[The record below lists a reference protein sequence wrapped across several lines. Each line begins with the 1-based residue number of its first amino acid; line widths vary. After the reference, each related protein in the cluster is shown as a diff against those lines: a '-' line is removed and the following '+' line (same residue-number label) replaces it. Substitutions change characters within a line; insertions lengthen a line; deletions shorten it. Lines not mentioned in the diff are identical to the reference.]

1 MEVKIIFEIEEGSK
15 PIIENLSKAL
25 KVLGNTAVLSSSA
38 GNIIGK
44 VEKFMQPV
52 PAEEEYARQE
62 TGDWQTNDVK
72 VEPEKK
78 EEIPD
83 VEKEEPSKEEIPDSK
98 KEPEEPKKKKA
109 KSETKKTDP
118 VPTVKVEY
126 TRGDLARVGRELANQ
141 GKRDEVLKA
150 FTKFHAVSLA
160 DIQPEDFNALAQI
173 YIDLGGKF

>member
-15 PIIENLSKAL
+15 PIIEKLSKAL
-25 KVLGNTAVLSSSA
+25 MVLGNTATISSPA
-38 GNIIGK
+38 GSIIGK
-44 VEKFMQPV
+44 VEKFVQQV
-52 PAEEEYARQE
+52 PAEEEYEEQE
-62 TGDWQTNDVK
+62 KGDWQTNDVK
-72 VEPEKK
+72 EESEKT
-78 EEIPD
+78 EEVPD
-83 VEKEEPSKEEIPDSK
+83 VEKEQ
-98 KEPEEPKKKKA
+98 EEPKKKKA

>member
-1 MEVKIIFEIEEGSK
+1 MEIKVLFEIEEGSK

-25 KVLGNTAVLSSSA
+25 MVLGNTAVISSPS

-44 VEKFMQPV
+44 VEKFVQTE

-62 TGDWQTNDVK
+62 IGDWQTNDVK
-72 VEPEKK
+72 NIESEEEASKK
-78 EEIPD
+78 EE
-83 VEKEEPSKEEIPDSK
+83 PDSE
-98 KEPEEPKKKKA
+98 KEPEEPKKKKT

-118 VPTVKVEY
+118 VPTVKAEY

-160 DIQPEDFNALAQI
+160 DIKPEDFNALAQI
-173 YIDLGGKF
+173 YIELGGKF

>member
-15 PIIENLSKAL
+15 PIIEKLSKAL
-25 KVLGNTAVLSSSA
+25 MVLGNTATISSPA

-44 VEKFMQPV
+44 VEKFVQQV
-52 PAEEEYARQE
+52 PAEEEYEEQE
-62 TGDWQTNDVK
+62 KGDCQTNDVK
-72 VEPEKK
+72 EESEKT
-78 EEIPD
+78 EEVPD
-83 VEKEEPSKEEIPDSK
+83 SEKEQ
-98 KEPEEPKKKKA
+98 EEPKKKKA

-160 DIQPEDFNALAQI
+160 DIQPDDFNALAQI

>member
-1 MEVKIIFEIEEGSK
+1 MEVKIIIEIEEGSK

-25 KVLGNTAVLSSSA
+25 MVLGNTAVLSSSA

-44 VEKFMQPV
+44 VEKFVQTE

-62 TGDWQTNDVK
+62 TWDWQTNDVK
-72 VEPEKK
+72 DIES
-78 EEIPD
+78 EE
-83 VEKEEPSKEEIPDSK
+83 EASKDEIPDSE
-98 KEPEEPKKKKA
+98 KEPEETKKKKT
-109 KSETKKTDP
+109 KSEAKKTDP
-118 VPTVKVEY
+118 VPTVKAEY

>member
-15 PIIENLSKAL
+15 LIIENLSKAL
-25 KVLGNTAVLSSSA
+25 MVLGNTAVISSPA

-44 VEKFMQPV
+44 VEKFMQPI

-62 TGDWQTNDVK
+62 IGDWQTNDVK
-72 VEPEKK
+72 NIESEEEASKK
-78 EEIPD
+78 EE
-83 VEKEEPSKEEIPDSK
+83 PDSE
-98 KEPEEPKKKKA
+98 KEPEEPKKKKT

-118 VPTVKVEY
+118 VPTVKAEY

-173 YIDLGGKF
+173 YIELGGKF

>member
-1 MEVKIIFEIEEGSK
+1 MEVKIIIEIEEGSK

-44 VEKFMQPV
+44 VEKFVQTE

-72 VEPEKK
+72 DIEGEEEEASKK
-78 EEIPD
+78 EEPD
-83 VEKEEPSKEEIPDSK
+83 SEKES
-98 KEPEEPKKKKA
+98 EEPKKKKT

-118 VPTVKVEY
+118 VPTVKAEY

>member
-1 MEVKIIFEIEEGSK
+1 MEVKIIIEIEEGSK

-72 VEPEKK
+72 EESEKT
-78 EEIPD
+78 EEVPD
-83 VEKEEPSKEEIPDSK
+83 VEKEERKI
-98 KEPEEPKKKKA
+98 
-109 KSETKKTDP
+109 
-118 VPTVKVEY
+118 
-126 TRGDLARVGRELANQ
+126 RN
-141 GKRDEVLKA
+141 
-150 FTKFHAVSLA
+150 
-160 DIQPEDFNALAQI
+160 
-173 YIDLGGKF
+173 

>member
-15 PIIENLSKAL
+15 PIIEKLSKAL
-25 KVLGNTAVLSSSA
+25 MVLGNTATISSPA

-44 VEKFMQPV
+44 VEKFVQQV
-52 PAEEEYARQE
+52 PAEEEYEEYEEQE
-62 TGDWQTNDVK
+62 KWDRQTNDVK
-72 VEPEKK
+72 EESEKT
-78 EEIPD
+78 EEVPD
-83 VEKEEPSKEEIPDSK
+83 VEKKEPSKEDIPDSE
-98 KEPEEPKKKKA
+98 KEQEEPKKKKA
-109 KSETKKTDP
+109 KKKTDP

-150 FTKFHAVSLA
+150 FTKFHVISLA

>member
-1 MEVKIIFEIEEGSK
+1 MEVKIIIESEEGSK

-72 VEPEKK
+72 EESEKT
-78 EEIPD
+78 EEVPD
-83 VEKEEPSKEEIPDSK
+83 VEK
-98 KEPEEPKKKKA
+98 EEPKKKKA